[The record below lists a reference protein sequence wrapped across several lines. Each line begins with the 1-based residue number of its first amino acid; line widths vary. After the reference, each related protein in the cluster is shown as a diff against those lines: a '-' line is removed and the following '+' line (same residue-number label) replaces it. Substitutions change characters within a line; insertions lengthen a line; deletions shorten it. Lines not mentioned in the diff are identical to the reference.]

1 MMSRLL
7 VIVGF
12 LLTIPAA
19 LFAAE
24 PITVALPLLAMQM
37 GQNQL
42 VEAQIAC
49 SLEGCSAFDITI
61 EFDPQVI
68 QIESVQIG
76 PFLGEQVFT
85 AENTIDNTAGT
96 VRVAAAALGD
106 PPEDGQSVLL
116 LLDITTL
123 NPGASQLR
131 ITHLDVGDMIG
142 NPLQAQGID
151 GGVVVN
157 SDGSAPVIQANTIS
171 ESTPIPSSPSQQSL
185 CQYRVGSGDTLSGI
199 ALANAV
205 TIDEIL
211 TLNELSD
218 PRMIRVGQVLTV
230 PASDCYKALGSGQQM
245 EVFDCRHLG
254 SNVFE
259 WYSARRS
266 FDASGNPLPHV
277 ITGGPF
283 TGEWRPGCP
292 AGEAPRRSSG
302 GGGGSDD
309 SNHPGG
315 SGGGGGGE
323 DDEDGGGSPVC
334 PPGGCQAPD
343 DPPLIAN

>member
-1 MMSRLL
+1 MISRLL
-7 VIVGF
+7 VVIG
-12 LLTIPAA
+12 LLLCTPAA

-24 PITVALPLLAMQM
+24 PIMVELPLLAIQM

-49 SLEGCSAFDITI
+49 PLAGCSAFDITI

-68 QIESVQIG
+68 QVESVEVG

-85 AENTIDNTAGT
+85 AQNVVDNMAGT

-106 PPEDGQSVLL
+106 PPKDAEPILL
-116 LLDITTL
+116 LLDITSQ

-131 ITHLDVGDMIG
+131 ITHLDIGDMMG
-142 NPLQAQGID
+142 SPLQTLGID

-157 SDGSAPVIQANTIS
+157 GDGSALVTQAS
-171 ESTPIPSSPSQQSL
+171 SEHESTPAPDSASDQPL
-185 CQYRVGSGDTLSGI
+185 CQYRVNAGDTLSGI
-199 ALANAV
+199 ALANGV
-205 TIDEIL
+205 TVDQIL

-230 PASDCYKALGSGQQM
+230 PASDCHQALSSGQQM
-245 EVFDCRHLG
+245 EVFDCRHMG
-254 SNVFE
+254 GNVFE
-259 WYSARRS
+259 WYTARRS
-266 FDASGNPLPHV
+266 FDVNGNPLPHV

-292 AGEAPRRSSG
+292 AGETPRRSSG
-302 GGGGSDD
+302 GSRDSDKVTG
-309 SNHPGG
+309 P
-315 SGGGGGGE
+315 
-323 DDEDGGGSPVC
+323 DDPDDDDGGDPPDP
-334 PPGGCQAPD
+334 PPGGFTCPGCGEAPGGTF
-343 DPPLIAN
+343 IGE